1 MRASLAAAGRGASVT
16 FRGCRSIPARGDGGL
31 EVIGHGCALPLHSS
45 GAGTPVLS
53 SLGSNMSEGFFAEKR
68 PAAGVKHAILGE
80 YLSVFVGKTGRQS
93 EDGRVAYVDGF
104 AGPGVYDDEAPGSPL
119 VAANV
124 GRLLSGSRDLRGFFV
139 EEKRTHAQALREAL
153 KADGRDD
160 WQVWNRRAEEAL
172 PAILDQV
179 GSDPLLVFLDPHG
192 LAVPFDMLVDQI
204 MARSETTEALLYF
217 TQTGIARLAGL
228 LAPEWWR
235 ETQRDRAAVALARG
249 EAELRRLEA
258 ARERGLQRLDDFL
271 GGAWWRHHV
280 EEARVSWKED
290 VRDEYIRR
298 VIDAAGPGWQ
308 HYLTPVPDRWEG
320 PARYELILFTRH
332 NHGRW
337 AFNNATAKA
346 FQRLYEEHWMQP
358 NQQPNLFSQGEGIPD
373 PRPSYVD
380 TIKMRVLGALDR
392 GRTGFQVAN
401 ELDLLL
407 GDALLGRA
415 SASEIRRALQQ
426 LHDEGAIGGDRPK
439 AKGLEYYVVERA

>member
-1 MRASLAAAGRGASVT
+1 
-16 FRGCRSIPARGDGGL
+16 
-31 EVIGHGCALPLHSS
+31 
-45 GAGTPVLS
+45 
-53 SLGSNMSEGFFAEKR
+53 MSEGFFAERR

-80 YLSVFVGKTGRQS
+80 YLSVFVGKTGSQS
-93 EDGRVAYVDGF
+93 EGGRVAYVDGF

-119 VAANV
+119 VAASV

-139 EEKRTHAQALREAL
+139 EEKRAHAQALREAL

-160 WQVWNRRAEEAL
+160 WQVWDRRAEDAL

-204 MARSETTEALLYF
+204 MARSETTEVLLYF

-228 LAPEWWR
+228 LAPKWWR
-235 ETQRDRAAVALARG
+235 EAQRDRSAVAEARG
-249 EAELRRLEA
+249 DAELRRLEA
-258 ARERGLQRLDDFL
+258 ARHGGLQRLDSFL
-271 GGAWWRHHV
+271 GGSWWRRHV
-280 EEARVSWKED
+280 EDERASWKED
-290 VRDEYIRR
+290 VRDAYIRR
-298 VIDAAGPGWQ
+298 VMNAAGSGWQ

-346 FQRLYEEHWMQP
+346 FQRLFEKYWMP
-358 NQQPNLFSQGEGIPD
+358 PDEQPNLFSQGQGIPD
-373 PRPSYVD
+373 PRPGYVD
-380 TIKMRVLGALDR
+380 TIKVRVRDALR
-392 GRTGFQVAN
+392 QGRTGFQVAN
-401 ELDLLL
+401 QLDRLL
-407 GDALLGRA
+407 GDELLGRA
-415 SASEIRRALQQ
+415 GASEIRQALQQ
-426 LHDEGAIGGDRPK
+426 LHDEGVLGGDRPK